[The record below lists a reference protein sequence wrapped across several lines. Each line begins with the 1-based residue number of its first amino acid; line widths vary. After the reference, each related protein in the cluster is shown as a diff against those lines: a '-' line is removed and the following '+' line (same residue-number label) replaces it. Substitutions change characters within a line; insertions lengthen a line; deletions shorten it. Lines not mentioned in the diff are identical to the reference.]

1 MRGLRGVVGGRGG
14 GGGGGGVKSI
24 LYVHISVNEN
34 GVLVVD
40 ATDKGLS
47 DRRVL
52 VKIIDLTGF
61 SFFIYFL
68 FTFH

>member
-14 GGGGGGVKSI
+14 GMGVKSI

-34 GVLVVD
+34 GGLVVD